1 LVHDPIS
8 IGPKPDPLRFVT
20 FMRPLLGPR
29 VVLLTALSAAALAA
43 VLWCAKDLPWLDLAW
58 LRGQQSALLAQQA
71 AHPLT
76 FTTCLFMAFAALS
89 AFAVPG
95 CSVLA
100 LAAGLCLGLM
110 PGTLLVGLASTVGA
124 TLSFLAARF
133 WWRDA
138 VQKRWGHRLA
148 GLEQSLARDGAY
160 YLFSLRLAPVIPY
173 ALVNPLM
180 GLSAMPTGR
189 FFAVSFLGMLPGSA
203 VYVYAGTVFSQVQS
217 WQALFTPHLV
227 GGFAVLAALP
237 WLARW
242 TSLRLKG
249 AAL

>member
-1 LVHDPIS
+1 M
-8 IGPKPDPLRFVT
+8 RFA
-20 FMRPLLGPR
+20 FSPR
-29 VVLLTALSAAALAA
+29 VVLLTALSAAALAGL
-43 VLWCAKDLPWLDLAW
+43 LWCAKDLPWLDLAW
-58 LRGQQSALLAQQA
+58 LRGQQSAMLAQQA
-71 AHPLT
+71 AHPLA
-76 FTTCLFMAFAALS
+76 FTACLFMVFAALS
-89 AFAVPG
+89 AFALPG

-138 VQKRWGHRLA
+138 VQQRWGHRLA
-148 GLEQSLARDGAY
+148 NVEQSLARDGAY

-180 GLSAMPTGR
+180 GLSAMPTAR
-189 FFAVSFLGMLPGSA
+189 FFGVSFLGMLPGSA
-203 VYVYAGTVFSQVQS
+203 VYVYAGTVFGQVQS
-217 WQALFTPHLV
+217 WQALFTPQLL
-227 GGFAVLAALP
+227 GGFVLLAALP

-242 TSLRLKG
+242 GSQRLKG
-249 AAL
+249 AEL